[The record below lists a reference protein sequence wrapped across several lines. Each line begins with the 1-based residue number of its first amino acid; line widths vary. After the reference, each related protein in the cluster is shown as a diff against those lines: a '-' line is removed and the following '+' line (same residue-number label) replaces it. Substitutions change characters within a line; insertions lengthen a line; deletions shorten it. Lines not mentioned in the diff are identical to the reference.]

1 MATRT
6 VYQRET
12 DVRWAWRG
20 VGGWWWLALLALP
33 LLLAA
38 LVVLMGPVSG
48 QLERASDRALERAEI
63 TGVSVS
69 VEGRKATVTAATGAA
84 PTSEDLERAR
94 ARVADLPG
102 VAEAAVGGSA
112 GGATALLFVEVWA
125 LVLAAFTLG
134 SAVAWLVPGVT
145 LPREEALEAEV
156 GTPARGVFS

>member
-20 VGGWWWLALLALP
+20 VGGWWWLALLVLP
-33 LLLAA
+33 LLVAA
-38 LVVLMGPVSG
+38 LVVLVGPVSG
-48 QLERASDRALERAEI
+48 ELDRASDRALQRAEI

-69 VEGRKATVTAATGAA
+69 VEGRKATVTAATGAT

-102 VAEAAVGGSA
+102 VAEATVGGSA
-112 GGATALLFVEVWA
+112 GGAAAVLFLEVWA
-125 LVLAAFTLG
+125 LVLAAFVLG
-134 SAVAWLVPGVT
+134 SVLTWLVPGLT

-156 GTPARGVFS
+156 GSPARGVFS

>member
-1 MATRT
+1 VATRT

-20 VGGWWWLALLALP
+20 VGGWWWLALLVLP
-33 LLLAA
+33 LLVAA
-38 LVVLMGPVSG
+38 LVVLVGPVSG
-48 QLERASDRALERAEI
+48 ELDRASDRALQRAEI

-69 VEGRKATVTAATGAA
+69 VAGRKATVTAATGAT

-102 VAEAAVGGSA
+102 VAEATVGGSA
-112 GGATALLFVEVWA
+112 GGAAAVLFLEVWA
-125 LVLAAFTLG
+125 LVLAAFVLG
-134 SAVAWLVPGVT
+134 SVLTWLVPGLT

-156 GTPARGVFS
+156 GSPARGVFS

>member
-20 VGGWWWLALLALP
+20 VGGWWWLALVVVP
-33 LLLAA
+33 LGVAA
-38 LVVLMGPVSG
+38 LVVLLGPVSG
-48 QLERASDRALERAEI
+48 QLERASDRALQRAEI
-63 TGVSVS
+63 VGVSVS
-69 VEGRKATVTAATGAA
+69 VEGRKATVTAATGAT

-102 VAEAAVGGSA
+102 VAEASVGGSA
-112 GGATALLFVEVWA
+112 GGATALLFVEVWG
-125 LVLAAFTLG
+125 LVLAAYALG
-134 SAVAWLVPGVT
+134 SAITWLVPGVS